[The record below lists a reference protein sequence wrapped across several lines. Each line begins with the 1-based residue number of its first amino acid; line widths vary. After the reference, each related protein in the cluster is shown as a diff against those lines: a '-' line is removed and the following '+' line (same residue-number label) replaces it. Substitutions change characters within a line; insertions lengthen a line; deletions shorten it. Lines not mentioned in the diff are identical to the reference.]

1 MKPEETMLHSNLEAA
16 LGVLVAALAGVVEVD
31 VEEAG
36 EEVGEEE
43 PVPVRDG
50 DGEVDEGEELEAL
63 LKI

>member
-1 MKPEETMLHSNLEAA
+1 MLHSNLEAA
-16 LGVLVAALAGVVEVD
+16 LGDLVAALAGVVEVD

-50 DGEVDEGEELEAL
+50 EADELEGEELEAL

>member
-1 MKPEETMLHSNLEAA
+1 MKPEEMMLHSNLEAA

-36 EEVGEEE
+36 EEVGEEVPV
-43 PVPVRDG
+43 PVPVR

>member
-31 VEEAG
+31 VEETG

-50 DGEVDEGEELEAL
+50 EADELEGEELEAL